1 MKTLLLRPDFG
12 VLLTTRNL
20 RQEALRRALASH
32 AVLNLWIP
40 GTVIHVTQLPVL
52 ASGKLDLAACL
63 KLAEGAPAAP

>member
-1 MKTLLLRPDFG
+1 MKTALRRSGFG
-12 VLLTTRNL
+12 VLLTTRSL
-20 RQEALRRALASH
+20 SQEALRRTLASH

-40 GTVIHVTQLPVL
+40 GTIIHVTQLPVL